1 MEGVMVSIL
10 DVKSY
15 IFSVKDDKPEM
26 GADTRKSPNLAEG
39 DKEISI

>member
-1 MEGVMVSIL
+1 MVSIL

-15 IFSVKDDKPEM
+15 IFSVKEDDKHET
-26 GADTRKSPNLAEG
+26 GADTRISPNLAKG